1 MDRCVLR
8 LWRRDVS
15 QPCYVSDSTCLNTAT
30 LASYEPNL
38 MADSGI
44 TLITFRPLPRRRISA
59 RHIRIWRETYQR
71 KDCACRPPAI
81 IPSWQ

>member
-1 MDRCVLR
+1 MDRCVLQ
-8 LWRRDVS
+8 LWRIDVS
-15 QPCYVSDSTCLNTAT
+15 QPCYVSDSTYSNTAT

-44 TLITFRPLPRRRISA
+44 TLITFRPLPRGHISA
-59 RHIRIWRETYQR
+59 RRVPSLRETYR
-71 KDCACRPPAI
+71 HRDCACRPPAI